1 MNGLRWFGGQFS
13 IDVEGADGGVAFL
26 EEAGDAEGD
35 PGGEGG
41 GGDGA
46 VEAGGE
52 AIEGVEGLGET
63 GEGVVLTVEGGF
75 EEAGFDGAAA
85 EEGPLDVGELL
96 DEIGFEAVGGGPG
109 GEQVAIGIE
118 EDAVALVFEEGA
130 VAGEAAVFEVI
141 EGRTGLAFG
150 GFGAAIA
157 AAAG

>member
-1 MNGLRWFGGQFS
+1 MRRFGGQFS
-13 IDVEGADGGVAFL
+13 IDVEGVK
-26 EEAGDAEGD
+26 GDR
-35 PGGEGG
+35 GGEVG
-41 GGDGA
+41 GGDG
-46 VEAGGE
+46 
-52 AIEGVEGLGET
+52 GVEGLGET

-75 EEAGFDGAAA
+75 EEAGFEGAAA

-150 GFGAAIA
+150 GFGTALA